1 MELVKELPEIFE
13 EFAEQRQKS
22 FLVMK
27 EVKDKGIP
35 VIGAYCTYFPQE
47 IAMAMGAVTV
57 GLCSTSDETIPIAE
71 KDLPKNLCPMVKAS
85 YGFAVTDKCPFFYF
99 SDMVLAETTCDGKKK
114 MYELMGELKH
124 CHIMQLPP
132 GRYGKGALEFWKQE
146 VISVKEDL
154 EQFYGITITEQK
166 IRDAIHLRNR
176 ERKAVLDF
184 FEVARLKP
192 SPITGYEIMTVISS
206 NEFSPD
212 LEEKIAYLEKRTA
225 ELKNLYEREYKGKP
239 SRPRILI
246 TGCPVTGVMDKV
258 IKRIEEM
265 GADVVGYENCC
276 GPREKK
282 DPIDETKD
290 PITAIAEKYLRVNCS
305 VMSPNPGRLEA
316 LGTQIDEYQ
325 VDGVVEVLLQAC
337 HTFAIE
343 SDAVKTF
350 VTREKNIPYLALT
363 TDYSTADQGQIDT
376 RLNAFVEMLQ

>member
-1 MELVKELPEIFE
+1 MPEFKLTENFETYPEARKKAFLTMKELKEQGRRIVGVFCTFTPWELILAADAVAVVLCGIGDDNIPA
-13 EFAEQRQKS
+13 AEVR
-22 FLVMK
+22 
-27 EVKDKGIP
+27 
-35 VIGAYCTYFPQE
+35 
-47 IAMAMGAVTV
+47 
-57 GLCSTSDETIPIAE
+57 
-71 KDLPKNLCPMVKAS
+71 LPKNLCPLIKAS
-85 YGFAVTDKCPFFYF
+85 YGAAVTDKCPFFYF

>member
-1 MELVKELPEIFE
+1 MPEFKLPENFETYPEARKKAFLTMKELKEQGRRIVGVFCTFTPWELILAADAVAVVLCGIGDDNIPA
-13 EFAEQRQKS
+13 AEVR
-22 FLVMK
+22 
-27 EVKDKGIP
+27 
-35 VIGAYCTYFPQE
+35 
-47 IAMAMGAVTV
+47 
-57 GLCSTSDETIPIAE
+57 
-71 KDLPKNLCPMVKAS
+71 LPKNLCPLIKAS
-85 YGFAVTDKCPFFYF
+85 YGAAVTDKCPFFYF

-212 LEEKIAYLEKRTA
+212 LEENIAYLEKRTA